1 MAPEP
6 NQGELEELRTAN
18 RIAIQDDTSTP
29 SAIQNPKCL
38 TIDTKEHKQVEEW
51 DQDII
56 GEMQQ
61 VEKDKSPKLTEMS
74 STDSMASVSP
84 VISSLWDE
92 AYDMAKS
99 QAPQQIQFYE
109 KVIESCLKAE
119 SSVLSARLPMTDQ
132 EAKAFV
138 FFSPS
143 KRQQKTSK
151 IIASCLGSNGSKL
164 TKDINQKLGMSKLA
178 RDIIKSAVCNLPDA
192 AIPWAGLCLC
202 LQVMFF
208 SIFED
213 VKIEQNAN
221 IKD

>member
-29 SAIQNPKCL
+29 SAIQNPKYL

-51 DQDII
+51 DQDNI

-61 VEKDKSPKLTEMS
+61 VEKDKSSKLTEMFT
-74 STDSMASVSP
+74 TDSLASASP

-92 AYDMAKS
+92 AYDMVKS

-109 KVIESCLKAE
+109 KVIELCLKAE
-119 SSVLSARLPMTDQ
+119 SSVLSPSLPMGNH
-132 EAKAFV
+132 EAEGFV

-143 KRQQKTSK
+143 ERQQKTSK
-151 IIASCLGSNGSKL
+151 IISSCLDYNGSKL
-164 TKDINQKLGMSKLA
+164 SKDVNQQLGMSKPA

-202 LQVMFF
+202 LQVILFLHL
-208 SIFED
+208 
-213 VKIEQNAN
+213 
-221 IKD
+221 